1 MSKKLFYENGLKFE
15 CQGSGKCCSSRGA
28 YGYVYLTK
36 TDRKNISELLDMP
49 MASFTKKYCR
59 KVEDIYCLK
68 EEFFPDGEINPDCRY
83 LEGTRCKIYKAR
95 PTQCRTW
102 PFWPENMT
110 PRAWNKNVVSFCPGV
125 NKGKKFSKNQVEKIM
140 AEDKSVDLELLKLT

>member
-1 MSKKLFYENGLKFE
+1 MSRKLFYEKGIKFE

-28 YGYVYLTK
+28 YGYVYLTEE
-36 TDRKNISELLDMP
+36 DRKNIAELLKITT
-49 MASFTKKYCR
+49 AGFTKKYCK

-68 EEFFPDGEINPDCRY
+68 EEYFPDGEINPDCRY
-83 LEGTRCKIYKAR
+83 LEGTRCGIYKAR

-110 PRAWNKNVVSFCPGV
+110 PRAWNKNVASFCPGV
-125 NKGKKFSKNQVEKIM
+125 NKGKLFTKKQIDTILEK
-140 AEDKSVDLELLKLT
+140 EKTSDKELQG